1 MQQRDTKELDS
12 FLEKKVPQAAYK
24 ADCETFIK
32 FMNARYTI
40 YFFVL
45 EQKFFIFAIGTICF
59 EVQKP
64 NASCR
69 ASVNSVLV

>member
-1 MQQRDTKELDS
+1 MIIWA
-12 FLEKKVPQAAYK
+12 FLFIAGVSKKIGINKVDLK
-24 ADCETFIK
+24 NGD
-32 FMNARYTI
+32 
-40 YFFVL
+40 FFVL

>member
-1 MQQRDTKELDS
+1 MIIWA
-12 FLEKKVPQAAYK
+12 FLFIAGVSKKIGINKVDLKNGDY
-24 ADCETFIK
+24 
-32 FMNARYTI
+32 
-40 YFFVL
+40 VL